1 MIADDVSTYLA
12 KELFYKKGVNLF
24 VNGFDSKKT
33 EAVIIYDTGSV
44 NIEGYVNLDEFTVQ
58 IMVVSKKHSVA
69 KAKSIAMYNLLNRKQ
84 GLVMG
89 DKTIRATK
97 ATQAPYSLGYE
108 GKVWKMVTNY
118 SLMTCI

>member
-12 KELFYKKGVNLF
+12 QELFYKKGVNLF
-24 VNGFDSKKT
+24 VNGYDEKKT

-44 NIEGYVNLDEFTVQ
+44 NIEDYVNLDEFTVQ
-58 IMVVSKKHSVA
+58 IMVISKKHSVA

-89 DKTIRATK
+89 DKTMRSVKSI
-97 ATQAPYSLGYE
+97 QSPYSLGYE
-108 GKVWKMVTNY
+108 GKTWKIVTNY
-118 SLMTCI
+118 RMMTCI